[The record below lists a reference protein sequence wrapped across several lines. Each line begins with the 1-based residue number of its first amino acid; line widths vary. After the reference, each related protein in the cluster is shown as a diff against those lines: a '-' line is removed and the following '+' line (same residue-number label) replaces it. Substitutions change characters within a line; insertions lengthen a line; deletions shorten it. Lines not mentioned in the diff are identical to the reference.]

1 MWDDAGTGA
10 SSSDIITTPKP
21 RDEGTA
27 TGNKKA
33 LTTLR
38 GAAVVFEGHHQP
50 MWLVAQT
57 VKCQEIQ
64 V

>member
-1 MWDDAGTGA
+1 MMQALGPI
-10 SSSDIITTPKP
+10 SSGIITTPKP

-27 TGNKKA
+27 TENKKV

-38 GAAVVFEGHHQP
+38 GAVAVFAGHHQA
-50 MWLVAQT
+50 MCLVAQT
-57 VKCQEIQ
+57 IKCQEIQ